1 MIKNRILTAAAMPL
15 LAVLCLVS
23 CGKENQ
29 PEVKETVKAVSWTP
43 AVESLTIFVGETA
56 TVSGVTVFDD
66 GTKIE
71 QEALCTSK
79 DEKIVFADGGYS
91 IVGLAPGT
99 AYVSAM
105 VAHYAAGDIS
115 APIAVFQKDIQ
126 VTVKG
131 DGTEVTA
138 LELSPAEVTLKRGEE
153 VTLKIYASYPDGTKR
168 EISPKVCRWSVT
180 DDGEQHIVYD
190 SDGKVRGMQG
200 TGETILTAEYTENGV
215 TVRGSSKIIVND

>member
-1 MIKNRILTAAAMPL
+1 M
-15 LAVLCLVS
+15 
-23 CGKENQ
+23 
-29 PEVKETVKAVSWTP
+29 KAVSWTP

>member
-1 MIKNRILTAAAMPL
+1 MIKNRILTAAVMPL

-23 CGKENQ
+23 CGKENI
-29 PEVKETVKAVSWTP
+29 PEVKEPAKAVSWTP
-43 AVESLTIFVGETA
+43 NAESLTISVGETA
-56 TVSGVTVFDD
+56 TVSGETVFDD
-66 GTKIE
+66 GTKTE

-79 DEKIVFADGGYS
+79 DDKIVFADGGYS

-99 AYVSAM
+99 AYVSAW
-105 VAHYAAGDIS
+105 VAYYAAGDIS

-180 DDGEQHIVYD
+180 DDGEQHIIYD

-215 TVRGSSKIIVND
+215 TIRGSSKIIVND

>member
-1 MIKNRILTAAAMPL
+1 MPL

-43 AVESLTIFVGETA
+43 AVESLTISVGETA

-79 DEKIVFADGGYS
+79 DDKIVFADGGYS

>member
-1 MIKNRILTAAAMPL
+1 MPL

-43 AVESLTIFVGETA
+43 AVESLTISVGETA

>member
-1 MIKNRILTAAAMPL
+1 MPL

-79 DEKIVFADGGYS
+79 DDKIVFADGGYS

>member
-1 MIKNRILTAAAMPL
+1 MPL

-43 AVESLTIFVGETA
+43 AVESLSISVGETA

-105 VAHYAAGDIS
+105 VAHYAAGDIC

>member
-23 CGKENQ
+23 CGKENI
-29 PEVKETVKAVSWTP
+29 PEVKEPAKAVSWTP
-43 AVESLTIFVGETA
+43 NAESLTISVGETA
-56 TVSGVTVFDD
+56 TISGETVFDD
-66 GTKIE
+66 GTKTE

-79 DEKIVFADGGYS
+79 DESIVFANGGYS

-99 AYVSAM
+99 AYVSAR
-105 VAHYAAGDIS
+105 VAYYAAGDIS

-131 DGTEVTA
+131 DGAEVSA

-168 EISPKVCRWSVT
+168 EISPKVCKWSVT
-180 DDGEQHIVYD
+180 DDGEQHIIYD

-215 TVRGSSKIIVND
+215 TVKGSSKIIVND

>member
-1 MIKNRILTAAAMPL
+1 MPL

-43 AVESLTIFVGETA
+43 AVESLSISVGETA

-79 DEKIVFADGGYS
+79 DEKIVFANGGYS

-105 VAHYAAGDIS
+105 VAHYAAGDIC

>member
-43 AVESLTIFVGETA
+43 AVESLTISVGETA

-79 DEKIVFADGGYS
+79 DDKIVFADGGYS

>member
-1 MIKNRILTAAAMPL
+1 MPL

>member
-1 MIKNRILTAAAMPL
+1 MPL

-43 AVESLTIFVGETA
+43 AVESLTIFVGEAA